1 MLGDKIL
8 LYRRKE
14 GFSQQQLA
22 DKLGITRQTV
32 ARWEKN
38 INVPSDQEIKKLSE
52 LMDITE
58 QELLLDDVTI
68 VSDSETI
75 SNMEEIVNDISYGVS
90 EQRKVLEKIAAKQV
104 TSKDI
109 EALYT
114 PTDYG
119 KEQLEVQKAI
129 LRQKRIRT
137 AVLIILAIIIVIL
150 VGLLLFG
157 IAFYSDENSKYTTIR
172 PIEENQ

>member
-8 LYRRKE
+8 LYRRRE

-22 DKLGITRQTV
+22 DKLGLTRQTI

-38 INVPSDQEIKKLSE
+38 TNVPSDQEIKKLSE
-52 LMDITE
+52 LMGITE
-58 QELLLDDVTI
+58 QELLFDDGNNTP
-68 VSDSETI
+68 DSELV
-75 SNMEEIVNDISYGVS
+75 SNMEEMVSDISYGVS
-90 EQRKVLEKIAAKQV
+90 EQRKVLEEIAAKQV
-104 TSKDI
+104 TAKDLETLNKPI
-109 EALYT
+109 
-114 PTDYG
+114 DYS

-129 LRQKRIRT
+129 LRHKRIRT
-137 AVLIILAIIIVIL
+137 VVLIIMAIIIIIL